1 LADVSPEGIKSE
13 FNAECKLTKTC
24 FVRRIAKF
32 TMEVLERV
40 SAVRLQ
46 FVRRLE
52 NQSFA
57 HGGVVMCHSEDTVDV
72 VMTTPQSPLDDRLVC
87 CVKAFIDELFDRTVV
102 ALDALLKPLGVDSAR
117 AKFAPCFMAELAA
130 VVQVAAWEDAGV
142 RHLLPLDFPPAVE
155 VMSDLVWRYHQNPL
169 AFMDP
174 DSGTVMFDQVVRTW
188 VAHCHPDAR
197 EMLGCDV
204 VITGQLAPVVL
215 ADAFVPVVFQ
225 LAAQTTTQEQTDVAQ

>member
-1 LADVSPEGIKSE
+1 MVI
-13 FNAECKLTKTC
+13 
-24 FVRRIAKF
+24 V
-32 TMEVLERV
+32 TMEVMGRV
-40 SAVRLQ
+40 SAVRHQ

-57 HGGVVMCHSEDTVDV
+57 HGGVVMCSLEGTVGV
-72 VMTTPQSPLDDRLVC
+72 AMTTRQASLDDRLVC
-87 CVKAFIDELFDRTVV
+87 CVKAFFDELFDRTVV
-102 ALDALLKPLGVDSAR
+102 ALDALLEPLGIDSAR
-117 AKFAPCFMAELAA
+117 VKFAPCFMAELAA

-155 VMSDLVWRYHQNPL
+155 VMSDLVWRYHRNPL

-188 VAHCHPDAR
+188 VTHCHPDAR

-204 VITGQLAPVVL
+204 VITGQLTPLVL
-215 ADAFVPVVFQ
+215 VDAFVPVVFQ
-225 LAAQTTTQEQTDVAQ
+225 LAEQTTTQEQTDVAQ